1 MTDKIA
7 VLGAGSWGTALALA
21 LAQNGH
27 EVRLWSHRPAQ
38 VMQMQALLGN
48 PAYLPG
54 IVFPQQLSAEAD
66 LGAAIAF
73 AQQVLIAVPSHAFG
87 QVCDLLAGLVSDDLG
102 VAWATKGLVAGPAP
116 DQHQLLHELVGLKLG
131 DRPMAMVSGPSF
143 AKEVAM
149 QMPTALTVAANS
161 AEFGQ
166 RWAGLLHGETM
177 RAYTSSDLVGVE
189 ICGAVKNVLAIAA
202 GISDGLGFGAN
213 ARAALVTRGLVEMQR
228 LGIAFGAQQETFFG
242 LAGLGD
248 LMLTCTDNQS
258 RNRRA
263 GLGLASGQSRA
274 EVEIQIG
281 QVVEGLR
288 SVVEVRAVAAQRK
301 IDMPITEQVYQIAH
315 QGANPLEA
323 VRLLLA
329 RQPKA
334 E

>member
-1 MTDKIA
+1 MTTKIA

-21 LAQNGH
+21 LARNGH
-27 EVRLWSHRPAQ
+27 QVRLWSHRAAQ

-54 IVFPQQLSAEAD
+54 IVFPAGLSAEGDLTEVVRFAD
-66 LGAAIAF
+66 QL
-73 AQQVLIAVPSHAFG
+73 LIAVPSHAFG
-87 QVCDLLAGLVSDDLG
+87 QLCEQLRGKIAAGYG
-102 VAWATKGLVAGPAP
+102 VAWATKGLAP
-116 DQHQLLHELVGLKLG
+116 DSHQLLHELVSDILG
-131 DRPMAMVSGPSF
+131 DRPVAMVSGPSF
-143 AKEVAM
+143 AKEVALR
-149 QMPTALTVAANS
+149 MPTALTVAASS
-161 AEFGQ
+161 AEFSAI
-166 RWAGLLHGETM
+166 WAGLLHGDSM
-177 RAYTSSDLVGVE
+177 RAYTSTDLIGVQ

-228 LGIAFGAQQETFFG
+228 LGASLGAQQETFFG

-263 GLGLASGQSRA
+263 GLGLAKGMSRL
-274 EVEIQIG
+274 EVEADIG

-288 SVVEVRAVAAQRK
+288 SAVEVRAMAAKQQ
-301 IDMPITEQVYQIAH
+301 IDMPITEQVYQIVH
-315 QGANPLEA
+315 QGADPLQA
-323 VRLLLA
+323 VKSLLA